1 MLYLFVL
8 FWCFKS
14 PRRARVCDYLR
25 SESTIRSCCPGS
37 VLDEFHPC
45 NPFLDLSSPRLV
57 PGIDVYS
64 TYFVIEESPR
74 EDSTRGRASTVP
86 GEASLSFG
94 LKPAMHNDPVH

>member
-1 MLYLFVL
+1 MREYVITFDQRVP
-8 FWCFKS
+8 F
-14 PRRARVCDYLR
+14 ARVAQGR
-25 SESTIRSCCPGS
+25 SSTDFTLITFSWT
-37 VLDEFHPC
+37 
-45 NPFLDLSSPRLV
+45 SPLLV

-64 TYFVIEESPR
+64 TYFVIEESPW